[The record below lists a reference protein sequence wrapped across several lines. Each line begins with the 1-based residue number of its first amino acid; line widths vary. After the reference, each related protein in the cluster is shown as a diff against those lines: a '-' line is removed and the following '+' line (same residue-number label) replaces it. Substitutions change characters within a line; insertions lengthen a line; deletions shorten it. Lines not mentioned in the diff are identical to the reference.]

1 MPENSMNAEHLPKH
15 GMTSLSI
22 TQEEVDMFLDYL
34 VDLEPEPAQVH
45 KGKDGVEN
53 KSIRDADV
61 YFIDPKEEKL
71 YKILNKIAISANKY
85 FKYSINGIERA
96 QIVRYTS
103 PSNGYEYHVDIG
115 PEGTAALR
123 KISMSLLLN
132 DDFEGGEICFR
143 TSEPEQCTSPKT
155 GEVVMF
161 TSFLPHKIKPVTK
174 GERFAVVSWFS
185 GPPFR

>member
-1 MPENSMNAEHLPKH
+1 MSENRNNVDNLPNH
-15 GMTSLSI
+15 GMTGLSI
-22 TQEEVDMFLDYL
+22 SQEEVDLFLDYI
-34 VDLEPEPAQVH
+34 VDAEPEPSQVH
-45 KGKDGVEN
+45 QGNDNVKN
-53 KSIRDADV
+53 KSIRDADL

-71 YKILNKIAISANKY
+71 YKILNKIAVSANRY
-85 FKYSINGIERA
+85 FKYDINGIERA
-96 QIVRYTS
+96 QIVRYTA
-103 PSNGYEYHVDIG
+103 PSKGYEYHVDIG

-143 TSEPEQCTSPKT
+143 TSESEQCTSPKT

-174 GERFAVVSWFS
+174 GERFAVVAWFS